1 MKIKTFILLGLCLK
15 YEAHIFSYNSQF
27 LISKLGSQSF
37 LPSQLYKR
45 NTVLNLVSVKVPR
58 FLTNVLGMD
67 RNVNS

>member
-37 LPSQLYKR
+37 SAFPALQKEYCLKPVFCQGS
-45 NTVLNLVSVKVPR
+45 
-58 FLTNVLGMD
+58 
-67 RNVNS
+67 